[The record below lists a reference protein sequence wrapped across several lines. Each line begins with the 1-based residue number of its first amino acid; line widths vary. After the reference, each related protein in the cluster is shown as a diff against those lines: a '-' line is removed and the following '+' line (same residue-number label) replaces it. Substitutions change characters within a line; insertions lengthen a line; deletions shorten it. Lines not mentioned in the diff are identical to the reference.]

1 MTATEVSA
9 ANTGDAEPAEA
20 LLADDVPTPGIAEDR
35 DRARRRHVDV
45 EPLGRRRRRNS
56 FDATLR
62 HGDEIDR
69 LHIEAQV
76 AGHPT
81 SDIQN
86 VVDDL

>member
-1 MTATEVSA
+1 V
-9 ANTGDAEPAEA
+9 
-20 LLADDVPTPGIAEDR
+20 
-35 DRARRRHVDV
+35 
-45 EPLGRRRRRNS
+45 
-56 FDATLR
+56 R